1 MYNRA
6 SFLLE
11 DKKINR
17 RCTYMSDKSNNSD
30 VEKEVENE
38 EIVET
43 LETEEQTETEE
54 ESVDELTQ
62 LKELVTEWEDKY
74 LRTHA
79 DFENSKR
86 LLAKD
91 KAAAVSYAN
100 ESFANDMLSVVD
112 SFESALATI
121 EATEVEES
129 SDVLAKIKE
138 GLDLTY
144 GQLTK
149 MLEKNGIKAVE
160 CEGEFNPD
168 FHQAIMQVDSE
179 EKEAGE
185 IVQVLQKGYTI
196 KDRLLRPAM
205 VSTAK

>member
-1 MYNRA
+1 
-6 SFLLE
+6 
-11 DKKINR
+11 
-17 RCTYMSDKSNNSD
+17 MSKENENST
-30 VEKEVENE
+30 VETELEVE
-38 EIVET
+38 T
-43 LETEEQTETEE
+43 PETEEVTETEE
-54 ESVDELTQ
+54 NSTDELTQ
-62 LKELVTEWEDKY
+62 LKELVKEWEDKY

-91 KAAAVSYAN
+91 KAAAVLYAN

-121 EATEVEES
+121 EATQTDES
-129 SDVLAKIKE
+129 SEVLDKIKE
-138 GLDLTY
+138 GLELTY

-149 MLEKNGIKAVE
+149 VLEKNGIKAVDV
-160 CEGEFNPD
+160 EGEFNPD
-168 FHQAIMQVDSE
+168 VHQAIMQVESE

>member
-1 MYNRA
+1 M
-6 SFLLE
+6 
-11 DKKINR
+11 KIKPELGDVSIMN
-17 RCTYMSDKSNNSD
+17 KENENST
-30 VEKEVENE
+30 VETELENE
-38 EIVET
+38 EII
-43 LETEEQTETEE
+43 ETEE

-62 LKELVTEWEDKY
+62 LKELVSEWEDKY

-121 EATEVEES
+121 ESTEVDEGAE
-129 SDVLAKIKE
+129 VLDKIKE

-144 GQLTK
+144 AQLTK
-149 MLEKNGIKAVE
+149 VLEKNGIKAVE

-168 FHQAIMQVDSE
+168 VHQAIMQVDSE
-179 EKEAGE
+179 EKATGE
-185 IVQVLQKGYTI
+185 IVQILQKGYTI
-196 KDRLLRPAM
+196 KERLLRPAM

>member
-1 MYNRA
+1 
-6 SFLLE
+6 
-11 DKKINR
+11 
-17 RCTYMSDKSNNSD
+17 MSKENKNST
-30 VEKEVENE
+30 VEIEVETPEAE
-38 EIVET
+38 EVVET
-43 LETEEQTETEE
+43 AEEETE
-54 ESVDELTQ
+54 VDELTQ
-62 LKELVTEWEDKY
+62 MKELVTQWEDKY
-74 LRTHA
+74 LRAHA

-86 LLAKD
+86 LLVKD
-91 KAAAVSYAN
+91 KVAAVSYAN

-121 EATEVEES
+121 AATNSEES
-129 SDVLAKIKE
+129 NDLLEKIKE

-149 MLEKNGIKAVE
+149 VLEKNSIKAVE

-168 FHQAIMQVDSE
+168 FHQAIMQVESE
-179 EKEAGE
+179 EHEAGE

-196 KDRLLRPAM
+196 KERLLRPAM

>member
-1 MYNRA
+1 M
-6 SFLLE
+6 S
-11 DKKINR
+11 KKN
-17 RCTYMSDKSNNSD
+17 KNSN
-30 VEKEVENE
+30 VETEVATEEVTEEVE
-38 EIVET
+38 
-43 LETEEQTETEE
+43 TEAEG
-54 ESVDELTQ
+54 DELTQ

-74 LRTHA
+74 LRAHA

-100 ESFANDMLSVVD
+100 ESFASDILAVVD

-121 EATEVEES
+121 ESTVVEES
-129 SDVLAKIKE
+129 SEVLDKIKE
-138 GLDLTY
+138 GLELTY
-144 GQLTK
+144 AQLTK
-149 MLEKNGIKAVE
+149 VLEKNGIKAVE
-160 CEGEFNPD
+160 VEGEFNPD
-168 FHQAIMQVDSE
+168 VHQAIMQVESE
-179 EKEAGE
+179 DKESGE

>member
-1 MYNRA
+1 
-6 SFLLE
+6 
-11 DKKINR
+11 
-17 RCTYMSDKSNNSD
+17 MSK
-30 VEKEVENE
+30 ENE
-38 EIVET
+38 NSTVET
-43 LETEEQTETEE
+43 ELENKVETPETEELIETEE

-121 EATEVEES
+121 GATEGEEGS
-129 SDVLAKIKE
+129 EVLEKIKE

-149 MLEKNGIKAVE
+149 VLEKNGIKSVE
-160 CEGEFNPD
+160 CEGEFDPD
-168 FHQAIMQVDSE
+168 VHQAIMQVDSE
-179 EKEAGE
+179 DKESGE

-196 KDRLLRPAM
+196 KERLLRPAM

>member
-1 MYNRA
+1 
-6 SFLLE
+6 
-11 DKKINR
+11 
-17 RCTYMSDKSNNSD
+17 MSKENENSN
-30 VEKEVENE
+30 VETETVTEEVE
-38 EIVET
+38 T
-43 LETEEQTETEE
+43 AETEEVTEE
-54 ESVDELTQ
+54 ETPEVDELTQ
-62 LKELVTEWEDKY
+62 LKALVSEWEDKY

-79 DFENSKR
+79 AFENSKR

-121 EATEVEES
+121 DATESEES
-129 SDVLAKIKE
+129 SEVLDKIKE

-144 GQLTK
+144 AQLTK
-149 MLEKNGIKAVE
+149 VLEKNGIKAVE
-160 CEGEFNPD
+160 VEGEFNPD
-168 FHQAIMQVDSE
+168 VHQAIMQVESE
-179 EKEAGE
+179 EKASGE

>member
-1 MYNRA
+1 
-6 SFLLE
+6 
-11 DKKINR
+11 
-17 RCTYMSDKSNNSD
+17 MSSEKVTSD
-30 VEKEVENE
+30 VNQEIPEMESESTTENE
-38 EIVET
+38 ERGT
-43 LETEEQTETEE
+43 
-54 ESVDELTQ
+54 DELTE
-62 LKELVTEWEDKY
+62 LKELVAEWEDKY

-121 EATEVEES
+121 EATESDES
-129 SDVLAKIKE
+129 SEVLEKIKE
-138 GLDLTY
+138 GLELTY
-144 GQLTK
+144 GQLSK

-160 CEGEFNPD
+160 TEGEFNPD
-168 FHQAIMQVDSE
+168 VHQAIMQVDSE
-179 EKEAGE
+179 EVEAGN

>member
-1 MYNRA
+1 MSKENENSTVEA
-6 SFLLE
+6 ELE
-11 DKKINR
+11 N
-17 RCTYMSDKSNNSD
+17 
-30 VEKEVENE
+30 EVE
-38 EIVET
+38 T
-43 LETEEQTETEE
+43 PETEKVAETE

-100 ESFANDMLSVVD
+100 ESFANDILSVVD
-112 SFESALATI
+112 SFDSALATI
-121 EATEVEES
+121 EATNREEGS
-129 SDVLAKIKE
+129 EMLDKIKE
-138 GLDLTY
+138 GLNLTY
-144 GQLTK
+144 TQLIK
-149 MLEKNGIKAVE
+149 VLEKNHIKVVE
-160 CEGEFNPD
+160 TLGELNPD
-168 FHQAIMQVDSE
+168 VHQAIMQVDSE
-179 EKEAGE
+179 EHEVGE

-196 KDRLLRPAM
+196 KERLLRPAM

>member
-1 MYNRA
+1 MSKENKN
-6 SFLLE
+6 STE
-11 DKKINR
+11 NSSINIE
-17 RCTYMSDKSNNSD
+17 NE
-30 VEKEVENE
+30 VETPETENVVESEEVENNELE
-38 EIVET
+38 E
-43 LETEEQTETEE
+43 LRA
-54 ESVDELTQ
+54 S
-62 LKELVTEWEDKY
+62 LKACEDKY

-100 ESFANDMLSVVD
+100 EGFANDMLSVVD
-112 SFESALATI
+112 SFESALASIDAI
-121 EATEVEES
+121 ETEES
-129 SDVLAKIKE
+129 SDVLEKIKE
-138 GLDLTY
+138 GLELTY

-149 MLEKNGIKAVE
+149 VLEKNGIKAVDCE
-160 CEGEFNPD
+160 CEFNPD
-168 FHQAIMQVDSE
+168 LHQAIMQVEDE
-179 EKEAGE
+179 EKESGH

>member
-1 MYNRA
+1 M
-6 SFLLE
+6 SSE
-11 DKKINR
+11 KI
-17 RCTYMSDKSNNSD
+17 TSD
-30 VEKEVENE
+30 VDQEIPETESESTTENE
-38 EIVET
+38 ESGT
-43 LETEEQTETEE
+43 
-54 ESVDELTQ
+54 DELTE
-62 LKELVTEWEDKY
+62 LKALVAEWEDKY

-121 EATEVEES
+121 EATE
-129 SDVLAKIKE
+129 SDEGSEVLEKIKE
-138 GLDLTY
+138 GLNLTY
-144 GQLTK
+144 TQLTK
-149 MLEKNGIKAVE
+149 VLEKNGIKAVE
-160 CEGEFNPD
+160 TEGEFNPD
-168 FHQAIMQVDSE
+168 VHQAIMQVDSE
-179 EKEAGE
+179 EVEVGN

>member
-1 MYNRA
+1 
-6 SFLLE
+6 
-11 DKKINR
+11 
-17 RCTYMSDKSNNSD
+17 MSKENENST
-30 VEKEVENE
+30 VETELEVE
-38 EIVET
+38 T
-43 LETEEQTETEE
+43 PETEEVKQSEE
-54 ESVDELTQ
+54 NATDELTQ

-121 EATEVEES
+121 EATEADES
-129 SDVLAKIKE
+129 SEVLDKIKE
-138 GLDLTY
+138 GLELTY

-149 MLEKNGIKAVE
+149 VLEKNGIKAVE
-160 CEGEFNPD
+160 VEGEFNPD
-168 FHQAIMQVDSE
+168 VHQAIMQVESE

>member
-1 MYNRA
+1 
-6 SFLLE
+6 
-11 DKKINR
+11 
-17 RCTYMSDKSNNSD
+17 MSK
-30 VEKEVENE
+30 ENE
-38 EIVET
+38 NSTVET
-43 LETEEQTETEE
+43 ELEIENLETQEVTETEE
-54 ESVDELTQ
+54 ETVDELTQ

-91 KAAAVSYAN
+91 KMAAVAYAN
-100 ESFANDMLSVVD
+100 ESFANDVLSVVD
-112 SFESALATI
+112 SFDSALAMI
-121 EATEVEES
+121 DATESEEG
-129 SDVLAKIKE
+129 SDVLEKIKE
-138 GLDLTY
+138 GVNLTY
-144 GQLTK
+144 TQLTK
-149 MLEKNGIKAVE
+149 VLEKNGIKAVE

-168 FHQAIMQVDSE
+168 VHQAIMQVDSE

-196 KDRLLRPAM
+196 KERLLRPAM

>member
-1 MYNRA
+1 
-6 SFLLE
+6 
-11 DKKINR
+11 
-17 RCTYMSDKSNNSD
+17 MSKENEKNSI
-30 VEKEVENE
+30 ETEVETE
-38 EIVET
+38 VET
-43 LETEEQTETEE
+43 PETEEVTETP
-54 ESVDELTQ
+54 ESEVDELTQ
-62 LKELVTEWEDKY
+62 AKERVAEWEDKY
-74 LRTHA
+74 LRAHA

-91 KAAAVSYAN
+91 KMAAVSYAN

-121 EATEVEES
+121 DATDSEEG
-129 SDVLAKIKE
+129 SDVLDKIKE
-138 GLDLTY
+138 GLELTY
-144 GQLTK
+144 GQLNK

-160 CEGEFNPD
+160 TEREFNPD
-168 FHQAIMQVDSE
+168 FHQAIMQVESE
-179 EKEAGE
+179 EREAGE

>member
-1 MYNRA
+1 
-6 SFLLE
+6 
-11 DKKINR
+11 
-17 RCTYMSDKSNNSD
+17 MSKENENST
-30 VEKEVENE
+30 VETEREVE
-38 EIVET
+38 T
-43 LETEEQTETEE
+43 PETEEVTESEE
-54 ESVDELTQ
+54 NSTDELTQ

-121 EATEVEES
+121 EATDADES
-129 SDVLAKIKE
+129 SEVLDKIKE
-138 GLDLTY
+138 GLELTY
-144 GQLTK
+144 AQLTK
-149 MLEKNGIKAVE
+149 VLEKNGIKAVE
-160 CEGEFNPD
+160 VEGEFNPD
-168 FHQAIMQVDSE
+168 VHQAIMQVESE
-179 EKEAGE
+179 DKEPGE

>member
-1 MYNRA
+1 
-6 SFLLE
+6 
-11 DKKINR
+11 
-17 RCTYMSDKSNNSD
+17 MSKESEKST
-30 VEKEVENE
+30 
-38 EIVET
+38 VET
-43 LETEEQTETEE
+43 EPKVETPETEEVIEAGENSE
-54 ESVDELTQ
+54 DEVTQ
-62 LKELVTEWEDKY
+62 LKELVKEWEDKF

-121 EATEVEES
+121 EATNSEES
-129 SDVLAKIKE
+129 SDVLDKIKE
-138 GLDLTY
+138 GLELTY
-144 GQLTK
+144 AQLTK
-149 MLEKNGIKAVE
+149 VLEKNGIKGVE
-160 CEGEFNPD
+160 VEGEFNPD
-168 FHQAIMQVDSE
+168 VHQAIMQVESE
-179 EKEAGE
+179 DKKSGE

-196 KDRLLRPAM
+196 KERLLRPAM

>member
-1 MYNRA
+1 
-6 SFLLE
+6 
-11 DKKINR
+11 
-17 RCTYMSDKSNNSD
+17 MSKENENST
-30 VEKEVENE
+30 VETELEVE
-38 EIVET
+38 T
-43 LETEEQTETEE
+43 PETEEVKQSGDDST
-54 ESVDELTQ
+54 DELTQ

-79 DFENSKR
+79 NFENSKR

-121 EATEVEES
+121 EATDSEDSSEVLE
-129 SDVLAKIKE
+129 KIKE
-138 GLDLTY
+138 GLELTY

-149 MLEKNGIKAVE
+149 VLEKNGIKAVDV
-160 CEGEFNPD
+160 EGEFNPD
-168 FHQAIMQVDSE
+168 VHQAIMQVDSE
-179 EKEAGE
+179 DKEAGE
-185 IVQVLQKGYTI
+185 IVQVLQKGYSI